1 MVSDELRRELSE
13 VPVPGVSRQ
22 SIPALSGLLEQHR
35 QAARDAE
42 WPTLLS
48 VSLTLL
54 GAAQG
59 HGAAV
64 RAVRTSDAGQAQG
77 AAAGVDEL
85 LSGLTQLAAR
95 PDHVQQADGIR
106 VALQAAEPALAQRA
120 GPLLDMVAA
129 GVIDSAAFTEGRA
142 LVDELGQAP
151 GTELDAALCVAAVTR
166 GLLGLGHA
174 VFASTRT
181 DAVTTARTAEQL
193 ARLASVT
200 DGVDASIT
208 AAEQAL
214 FGACAGGDPD
224 TVAAQAGVLVADV
237 QEVLVPFVA
246 LQARGHALVAALR
259 AEGRNGDAEEVGHV
273 LAHGGWLVRRAVA
286 GATTATRLVLDLPL
300 RVPPPIVAD
309 LMATDVAFAT
319 ELPDGRNVPLAHLGP
334 AEDGDFVE
342 VAGFVTE
349 ASAAREPDGKLVGR
363 IGLLDPSSDAV
374 VDLAVLFL
382 HPAHVGIT
390 LDAYVVAHGSYRTS
404 SARLDGGPGVEVD
417 TLAPVAL
424 ARQSWQARL
433 WFAAGPWLDLWRSHQ
448 HLRWSV
454 GGHTAG
460 PDESEAA
467 TRGAA
472 ELIFTPFT
480 RTEDL

>member
-1 MVSDELRRELSE
+1 M
-13 VPVPGVSRQ
+13 PGISRQ

-35 QAARDAE
+35 QAARDAD

-64 RAVRTSDAGQAQG
+64 RAVRTSDAAQAQG
-77 AAAGVDEL
+77 ATAGVDEL

-106 VALQAAEPALAQRA
+106 VALQAVEPALAQRA
-120 GPLLDMVAA
+120 GPLLDMVTA
-129 GVIDSAAFTEGRA
+129 GAIDPTVFTEGHA
-142 LVDELGQAP
+142 LVEELGQSP

-174 VFASTRT
+174 VFATTRT
-181 DAVTTARTAEQL
+181 EAVTTARATEHL
-193 ARLASVT
+193 TRLTSVT
-200 DGVDASIT
+200 DGVDAALT
-208 AAEQAL
+208 AVEQAL

-224 TVAAQAGVLVADV
+224 TVAARAAVLVADV
-237 QEVLVPFVA
+237 QAVLVPFVA
-246 LQARGHALVAALR
+246 LQARGRALAAALR
-259 AEGRNGDAEEVGHV
+259 SEGRNGDAEEVGHM
-273 LAHGGWLVRRAVA
+273 LARGGWLVRRAVA
-286 GATTATRLVLDLPL
+286 DATTATLLVLDLPL
-300 RVPPPIVAD
+300 RVPPSTVAD
-309 LMATDVAFAT
+309 LMTTDVAFAAN
-319 ELPDGRNVPLAHLGP
+319 LPDGRNVPLAHLGP

-342 VAGFVTE
+342 VAGFVTA
-349 ASAAREPDGKLVGR
+349 ASAVREPDGKLVGR
-363 IGLLDPSSDAV
+363 IGLLDPSSAAV

-382 HPAHVGIT
+382 HPAHAGIT
-390 LDAYVVAHGSYRTS
+390 LDAYVVAHGTYRTS
-404 SARLDGGPGVEVD
+404 SARLGDGPGIEVD

-424 ARQSWQARL
+424 AHESWQARL

-454 GGHTAG
+454 GEHTAG

-480 RTEDL
+480 RTVNL